1 LPVLAGAGVGMAA
14 CVLYVPLIQIAYSA
28 SDQVL
33 PMELVINRSDIVELF
48 VMIGAMLLICF
59 AILAH
64 QVLSSKIAQALKLG
78 ED

>member
-1 LPVLAGAGVGMAA
+1 
-14 CVLYVPLIQIAYSA
+14 
-28 SDQVL
+28 
-33 PMELVINRSDIVELF
+33 MELVINRSDIVELF